1 MLTTS
6 VDVPT
11 MRSDPPKPRIWQ
23 TPPIWAGFAAFLA
36 ILGVMSIWPTA
47 QVLYAMWMSD
57 PLKSIGM
64 LVPVVSFA
72 LILRSWSALRW
83 RFDGSWW
90 GLVLLLTTMAAVRF
104 REQSVLVLIL
114 SPRWSIFFPPHSLVA
129 VCYVVGVVLLFGGWP
144 LLRASR
150 FAVLLVWLVNPVPH
164 VFNVYVDLPL
174 QRVSAHVARG
184 FAIALHQKLTPDQMR
199 LMFTPDFGMFI
210 APGCNGIRGAV
221 TMGMIALIA
230 GHLYRFRWR
239 AHAVFVLAA
248 VLLGYLFNFVRL
260 CTLVLYYIV
269 ALKIPWLQSRAEMG
283 DYILGAAL
291 FLLAV
296 GLLFF
301 AVRRVTETP
310 AATEPEPAVERPA
323 ARKSPAGEGLG
334 GRGAAVRVAV
344 MAVFVAVAGVRLAD
358 GALRQRD
365 TTPAPE
371 TVAAATVFP
380 ETVGGYARSRTWVEQ
395 VTGGPVIYEWAS
407 YAPVGRGRDAGSAAG
422 GSSLAAGPLGLAAG
436 DSLVAGGG
444 PSVAVGI
451 SPMLGSHDTSIC
463 HSARGEDPVWHGELR
478 TATATGEESFSS
490 SFFNSGASQYLEVT
504 TVCNVDGCGEYTAGD
519 AHFGLIYS
527 RPAPMEAFS
536 RDPRRPIP
544 VMLKVETTD
553 TAMPAELARAELTAA
568 MRAFLSGVDLPGM
581 TRGYRR

>member
-1 MLTTS
+1 MATIS
-6 VDVPT
+6 ADVPSLSSR
-11 MRSDPPKPRIWQ
+11 RSWIQQAPPV
-23 TPPIWAGFAAFLA
+23 WAGLAACLA
-36 ILGVMSIWPTA
+36 ALGVVSIWPTA
-47 QVLYAMWMSD
+47 QVLYQMWMTD

-72 LILRSWSALRW
+72 LILRTWKTLSWE
-83 RFDGSWW
+83 FDGSWW
-90 GLVLLLTTMAAVRF
+90 GLALLVATMAAVRF

-129 VCYVVGVVLLFGGWP
+129 VCYAVGVVLLFGGWR
-144 LLRASR
+144 LLKASR
-150 FAVLLVWLVNPVPH
+150 FAVLLIWLVNPVPH

-239 AHAVFVLAA
+239 AHAMFVLGA
-248 VLLGYLFNFVRL
+248 VLLGYVFNFVRL

-269 ALKIPWLQSRAEMG
+269 ALKIPWLQDRAEMG
-283 DYILGAAL
+283 DYVIGACL

-296 GLLFF
+296 GLLFYV
-301 AVRRVTETP
+301 VRRVTETP
-310 AATEPEPAVERPA
+310 TERSQELPVRGPTAEPAWQGAVVRLA
-323 ARKSPAGEGLG
+323 AMTL
-334 GRGAAVRVAV
+334 
-344 MAVFVAVAGVRLAD
+344 FVAVAGARLAH
-358 GALRQRD
+358 GALMKREAA
-365 TTPAPE
+365 PAPE
-371 TVAAATVFP
+371 TVEATAVFP
-380 ETVGGYARSRTWVEQ
+380 ERIGSYLRSRTWPEQ
-395 VTGGPVIYEWAS
+395 VTGGPVIYEWADYS
-407 YAPVGRGRDAGSAAG
+407 PGKAAGSAG
-422 GSSLAAGPLGLAAG
+422 NEDGLH
-436 DSLVAGGG
+436 
-444 PSVAVGI
+444 VAVGI

-490 SFFNSGASQYLEVT
+490 SFFNSGATQYLEVT
-504 TVCNVDGCGEYTAGD
+504 TVCNADGCGEYTAGD

-527 RPAPMEAFS
+527 RPAPAEAFS

-544 VMLKVETTD
+544 VMLKVETLD
-553 TAMPAELARAELTAA
+553 AAMPAELARKELTAA
-568 MRAFLSGVDLPGM
+568 MREFLAGVNLTAM

>member
-1 MLTTS
+1 MATIS
-6 VDVPT
+6 ADVPSLSSR
-11 MRSDPPKPRIWQ
+11 RSPSWIRLAPPV
-23 TPPIWAGFAAFLA
+23 WAGFAACLA
-36 ILGVMSIWPTA
+36 VLGVVSIWPTA
-47 QVLYAMWMSD
+47 QVLYLMWMTD

-64 LVPVVSFA
+64 LVPLVSFA
-72 LILRSWSALRW
+72 LILRSWKALSW

-90 GLVLLLTTMAAVRF
+90 GLALLMATMAAVRF

-129 VCYVVGVVLLFGGWP
+129 VCYVAGVVLLFGGWR
-144 LLRASR
+144 LLKASR

-221 TMGMIALIA
+221 TMGMIALIV

-239 AHAVFVLAA
+239 AHALFVLGA

-269 ALKIPWLQSRAEMG
+269 ALKIPWLQDRAEMG
-283 DYILGAAL
+283 DYVIGAAL
-291 FLLAV
+291 FLVAV
-296 GLLFF
+296 GLLFYV
-301 AVRRVTETP
+301 VRRVTEASAEVPQEAMP
-310 AATEPEPAVERPA
+310 ARGVA
-323 ARKSPAGEGLG
+323 AETGPVWRSAG
-334 GRGAAVRVAV
+334 VRVAA
-344 MAVFVAVAGVRLAD
+344 MAVFVAVAGARLAH
-358 GALRQRD
+358 GMLVRRD
-365 TTPAPE
+365 AAPAPE
-371 TVAAATVFP
+371 TVEATTVFP
-380 ETVGGYARSRTWVEQ
+380 ERVGSYVRSRMWPEE
-395 VTGGPVIYEWAS
+395 VTGGPVIYEWAD
-407 YAPVGRGRDAGSAAG
+407 YAPMKAAG
-422 GSSLAAGPLGLAAG
+422 TLVKTAGVLGAG
-436 DSLVAGGG
+436 DGPHVAL
-444 PSVAVGI
+444 GI
-451 SPMLGSHDTSIC
+451 APLLGSHDTSIC

-490 SFFNSGASQYLEVT
+490 SFFNSGATQYLEVT
-504 TVCNVDGCGEYTAGD
+504 TVCNADGCGEYTTGD

-527 RPAPMEAFS
+527 RPAPAEAFS

-544 VMLKVETTD
+544 VMLKVETLD
-553 TAMPAELARAELTAA
+553 TAMPAELARKELTAA
-568 MRAFLSGVDLPGM
+568 MREFLAGVDLPAM